1 MAIEEPEKP
10 ELYVITKPIK
20 AEKWKERRERRKL
33 KKQEAKEAARAKRRE
48 QGLPS
53 SESEDD
59 GEAIMDDGKDY
70 KPPEPEPE
78 KEEPVQTA
86 KKRKKKGKNSVQ
98 EEAPTEEV
106 QKEAEPEEP
115 PKKKRKKKKKKA
127 KDVETEAADAESV
140 DADDPE
146 EDEDEDEAETEPK
159 EEGPKAQEVQDMQ
172 KSIHHAGFF
181 SESRFDSLEICEP
194 LKKALQECNFEVM
207 TEIQAKSIPH
217 LLKGKDV
224 LAAAKTGSG
233 KTLAFLVPACD
244 LLYNVKFLPRN
255 GAGAIAISPTREL
268 AQQIY
273 DVLRNISKYMSQSI
287 AVVLG
292 GMNRKPEAE
301 KLIKGINIL
310 VATPGRL
317 LDHMQNTKGFIYHNL
332 VNLIIDE
339 ADRILEVGFEEEMN
353 MIIKLLPK
361 KRQTSLF
368 SATQTR
374 KVADLA
380 RLSLNKPVFVEV
392 KTKDNVSTVSGLTQ
406 GYVVCPAEN
415 RFLLLFTFL
424 KRNKDKKVMVFMSA
438 CNAVK
443 FHDELLN
450 YIDIPVNCIHGH
462 KKQQARTSTYYQFCS
477 ADKGIL
483 LCTDVAAR
491 GLDIPK
497 VDWIVQ
503 YDPPD
508 EPKEYIHRVGRTARG
523 ASGKGKALLF
533 LMPEEL
539 GFLHY
544 LRRAGVPVSE
554 YSFPP
559 NKIANI
565 QSQLER
571 VIEKNYHLHRS
582 SRDAY
587 RSYMHAYAAHSH
599 KDCFDV
605 HKLDL
610 SKVAKAFGFAHPPK
624 VELNLKHTA
633 RKKATGTKGTL
644 KKQLSG
650 QSSGHQFSADN
661 PYGQRD
667 VNDKRQFS
675 R

>member
-1 MAIEEPEKP
+1 
-10 ELYVITKPIK
+10 
-20 AEKWKERRERRKL
+20 
-33 KKQEAKEAARAKRRE
+33 
-48 QGLPS
+48 
-53 SESEDD
+53 
-59 GEAIMDDGKDY
+59 MDDGKDY
-70 KPPEPEPE
+70 KPEPVA
-78 KEEPVQTA
+78 EEPAET
-86 KKRKKKGKNSVQ
+86 KKGRKRKKKKKAQEDGEE
-98 EEAPTEEV
+98 EEAKDEG
-106 QKEAEPEEP
+106 KSAAEALEP
-115 PKKKRKKKKKKA
+115 PAKKRKKKKKKEKA
-127 KDVETEAADAESV
+127 KDTTGETAQDEE
-140 DADDPE
+140 E
-146 EDEDEDEAETEPK
+146 EDEDEDEDEDEQAEAVEEDAPEGDKT
-159 EEGPKAQEVQDMQ
+159 EGPPAEEVQNA
-172 KSIHHAGFF
+172 IHSSGFF
-181 SESRFDSLEICEP
+181 SETRFDSLEICEP
-194 LKKALQECNFEVM
+194 LKKALTEHNFERM

-268 AQQIY
+268 ANQIY

-287 AVVLG
+287 AVCIG

-301 KLIKGINIL
+301 KLAKGVNIL

-317 LDHMQNTKGFIYHNL
+317 LDHMQNTKGFVFHNL

-353 MIIKLLPK
+353 LIIKMLPK

-380 RLSLNKPVFVEV
+380 RLSLSKPVFVEV
-392 KTKDNVSTVSGLTQ
+392 KTQDNVSTVAGLTQ
-406 GYVVCPAEN
+406 GYVVCPAN
-415 RFLLLFTFL
+415 TRFLLLFTFL

-438 CNAVK
+438 CNSVK

-450 YIDIPVNCIHGH
+450 YIDLPVNCIHGH
-462 KKQQARTSTYYQFCS
+462 KKQSARSSTYYQFCA
-477 ADKGIL
+477 ADTGIL

-544 LRRAGVPVSE
+544 LRRAGVPVAE
-554 YSFPP
+554 YSFPSS
-559 NKIANI
+559 KVANI

-610 SKVAKAFGFAHPPK
+610 AQVAKAFGFAHPPK

-644 KKQLSG
+644 KKQLSAK
-650 QSSGHQFSADN
+650 SSGHQFSADN
-661 PYGQRD
+661 PYGKRD
-667 VNDKRQFS
+667 AGDKRQFS

>member
-1 MAIEEPEKP
+1 MGRPSPRNGDYAEDL
-10 ELYVITKPIK
+10 ELQARRKNPRSRRGSRSKVRADSRDREAQDYNGSHGRGRSSRWHRDDRHYDH
-20 AEKWKERRERRKL
+20 ANWNQRDSRSRNARDNAWRSNWKEDVREWGEADTKRKL
-33 KKQEAKEAARAKRRE
+33 KKLESQEAERARRRE
-48 QGLPS
+48 QGLDS
-53 SESEDD
+53 SDDDD
-59 GEAIMDDGKDY
+59 GEVIMDDGKA
-70 KPPEPEPE
+70 
-78 KEEPVQTA
+78 TGTL
-86 KKRKKKGKNSVQ
+86 RKAHQ
-98 EEAPTEEV
+98 R
-106 QKEAEPEEP
+106 
-115 PKKKRKKKKKKA
+115 RKF
-127 KDVETEAADAESV
+127 
-140 DADDPE
+140 
-146 EDEDEDEAETEPK
+146 
-159 EEGPKAQEVQDMQ
+159 MRCR
-172 KSIHHAGFF
+172 
-181 SESRFDSLEICEP
+181 SRFIMRAFSA
-194 LKKALQECNFEVM
+194 KALKESNFEVM

-287 AVVLG
+287 AVVVG

-301 KLIKGINIL
+301 KLSKGINIL

-392 KTKDNVSTVSGLTQ
+392 KTKDNVSTVAGLTQ
-406 GYVVCPAEN
+406 GYVVCPAES

-438 CNAVK
+438 CNSVK

-450 YIDIPVNCIHGH
+450 YIDVPVNCIHGH
-462 KKQQARTSTYYQFCS
+462 KKQQARSSTYYQFCG
-477 ADKGIL
+477 AEKGIL
-483 LCTDVAAR
+483 ICTDVAAR

-533 LMPEEL
+533 LMPEDL
-539 GFLHY
+539 LC
-544 LRRAGVPVSE
+544 RM
-554 YSFPP
+554 
-559 NKIANI
+559 
-565 QSQLER
+565 R
-571 VIEKNYHLHRS
+571 VRE
-582 SRDAY
+582 
-587 RSYMHAYAAHSH
+587 
-599 KDCFDV
+599 
-605 HKLDL
+605 
-610 SKVAKAFGFAHPPK
+610 
-624 VELNLKHTA
+624 
-633 RKKATGTKGTL
+633 
-644 KKQLSG
+644 
-650 QSSGHQFSADN
+650 
-661 PYGQRD
+661 
-667 VNDKRQFS
+667 VNH
-675 R
+675 